1 MGLITKK
8 MIDIIQE
15 KEKHFPEDLKLH
27 FPKLINEK
35 LF

>member
-27 FPKLINEK
+27 LTSLN
-35 LF
+35 

>member
-15 KEKHFPEDLKLH
+15 KEKHFPEDFKRRR
-27 FPKLINEK
+27 N
-35 LF
+35 LFY